1 MILDE
6 KCSGFLCLKSLV
18 LTKSSDYIDTVIM
31 ELNSRKSICHQWHI
45 FGFAYIVW
53 FLVWKFCVYLS
64 LCPFAF
70 TLKWLSD
77 GVGRTVEIKY
87 FEQFARRVLF
97 YFIIKIH
104 KISKR
109 LRETRIFQRNLWIHK
124 TLFTNLCIILSCECI
139 NAFHRRRLGE
149 LKVWPQVLMM
159 SSGNTRAMNHLSL
172 IFLSFDLHAL

>member
-1 MILDE
+1 MLR
-6 KCSGFLCLKSLV
+6 FLV
-18 LTKSSDYIDTVIM
+18 LEISSTNKELRLHRHCHYGIEFEEKYLPSMTYIW
-31 ELNSRKSICHQWHI
+31 LCI
-45 FGFAYIVW
+45 FVW

-97 YFIIKIH
+97 YFMIKIQ

-109 LRETRIFQRNLWIHK
+109 LRETRIFQRNLWIYK
-124 TLFTNLCIILSCECI
+124 TLFTGLCIILSCECI